1 MITYG
6 GAGSRRSPTNLTL
19 ATPRFVSHP
28 QEVTASLQSGDLIL
42 TLTFFPAD
50 KEKTNQQQVKL
61 NFIADQNSEGAALCI
76 DGFMNMHHEASW
88 TAFLYVMAKDG
99 TTRVGPYCQ
108 WSLNYGE
115 FDIDISRAQ
124 KVEQLLK
131 IMANH

>member
-19 ATPRFVSHP
+19 ATPRF
-28 QEVTASLQSGDLIL
+28 
-42 TLTFFPAD
+42 AD